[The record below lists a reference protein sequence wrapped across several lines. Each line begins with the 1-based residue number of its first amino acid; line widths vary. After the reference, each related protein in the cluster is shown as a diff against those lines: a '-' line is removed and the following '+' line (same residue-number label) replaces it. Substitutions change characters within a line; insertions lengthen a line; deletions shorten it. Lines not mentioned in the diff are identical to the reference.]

1 MLQMIDQIHHT
12 RTEKLLLEAGRMFNN
27 TMEYEGLIEQV
38 LRLVLTAVNTEAA
51 FVFRVDHDRTDM
63 KIRFMKASDCKME
76 VFTRE
81 IGDGVSDW
89 VEKYRDAVILNN
101 AADHPRVDREMAT
114 QGQIEP
120 RSLISVPLVGKG
132 QMIGVIEAFNK
143 IDGEFTSIDLDIL
156 MGLSNQ
162 IAVAI
167 DNAHLYRMVRREAL
181 EKNLL
186 YEIGKKLS
194 GSLEL
199 DELLQEILELLK
211 QVVDY
216 DAVGVFLLDPAT
228 GSIDSVA
235 SVGYGKVEEPVIH
248 LRLGQGLVGT
258 VVATGQPVI
267 VPDVTADP
275 RYVKAREDTRSE
287 MVVPIRAHDKII
299 GGFNLESTRLNA
311 YSKHDV
317 QLVDHFASQAAVSI
331 ERARLYR
338 RLVTSQKIDQQLT
351 IARDIQQSF
360 LPESNPNLTGYSIC
374 GANIPSEQVG
384 GDYYDFIRIVEGQM
398 GITIGDVSGKG
409 IPAALIMASFR
420 ASLIAEIRNNY
431 SIRTI
436 CRKVNSLLCESTNPE
451 TYVTAI
457 YGVLDSKNH
466 IFTFANCGHNP
477 PFLLRADGTVEYLRE
492 GGPILGL
499 STDSKYEERPLFLN
513 VGDIVVLYTDGVTE
527 VFDEKEKEFG
537 MDGLIALVKK
547 HQKDSAVD
555 IQRAILDTT
564 RAYASQSHV
573 YDDLTMVVLKR
584 TN

>member
-1 MLQMIDQIHHT
+1 MIEQIHHT

-27 TMEYEGLIEQV
+27 TIEYEALIEQV
-38 LRLVLTAVNTEAA
+38 LCLVLTAVNAEAA

-63 KIRFMKASDCKME
+63 KIRFMKASDCKMS

-81 IGDGVSDW
+81 VGDGVAGW
-89 VEKYRDAVILNN
+89 VEKYREAIILNN
-101 AADHPRVDREMAT
+101 AADHPRVDQEMASE
-114 QGQIEP
+114 GNIKA

-216 DAVGVFLLDPAT
+216 DAVGVFLLDPSN
-228 GSIDSVA
+228 GSIDSAVT
-235 SVGYGKVEEPVIH
+235 VGYGKEEEPVIH

-258 VVATGQPVI
+258 VIATGQAVI

-275 RYVKAREDTRSE
+275 RYVKGREDTRSE
-287 MVVPIRAHDKII
+287 MVVPIRANDKII
-299 GGFNLESTRLNA
+299 GGFNLESSRLSA
-311 YSKHDV
+311 YGKHDLE
-317 QLVDHFASQAAVSI
+317 LVEAFASQAAVSI
-331 ERARLYR
+331 ERARLHR
-338 RLVTSQKIDQQLT
+338 RLVTSQKLDQQLA

-360 LPESNPNLTGYSIC
+360 LPECDPNIAGYSIC
-374 GANIPSEQVG
+374 GANIASEQVG
-384 GDYYDFIRIVEGQM
+384 GDYYDFIRIVEGQT

-436 CRKVNSLLCESTNPE
+436 CRKVNSLLYESTNPE
-451 TYVTAI
+451 TYVTAV

-466 IFTFANCGHNP
+466 MFTFANCGHNP
-477 PFLLRADGTVEYLRE
+477 PFLLRADGSVEYLRE
-492 GGPILGL
+492 GGPILGM
-499 STDSKYEERPLFLN
+499 TTESKYEERPLFLN
-513 VGDIVVLYTDGVTE
+513 KGDIIVLYTDGVTE
-527 VFDEKEKEFG
+527 VFDEKGKEFG
-537 MDGLIALVKK
+537 LDNLIALVRQ
-547 HQKDSAVD
+547 HQKESAPD

-564 RAYASQSHV
+564 RTFASQEHV
-573 YDDLTMVVLKR
+573 FDDLTMVVIKR
-584 TN
+584 NG